1 MPTLFYFLWRIMSL
15 EDIFIKIDD
24 ISRLMYMNEVAD
36 AFNMLAEYMPYITE
50 YLNAFISN
58 IPKYNELGADI
69 PQNVVLTQIS
79 NLFDGIENKDVLL
92 IADTLKYE
100 ILPSL
105 QVYNEISAQI

>member
-1 MPTLFYFLWRIMSL
+1 MPALFYFWRIMNL
-15 EDIFIKIDD
+15 DDIFIKIEEV
-24 ISRLMYMNEVAD
+24 SRLMYMNEVTNAY
-36 AFNMLAEYMPYITE
+36 NMLAECMPYITE
-50 YLNAFISN
+50 HMNAFINN

-79 NLFDGIENKDVLL
+79 NLFDGIKNKDVLL

-105 QVYNEISAQI
+105 QVYSEISAQI

>member
-1 MPTLFYFLWRIMSL
+1 MPTLFYFLWRIMNL
-15 EDIFIKIDD
+15 EDIFIKIED
-24 ISRLMYMNEVAD
+24 ISRLMYMNEVTD

-50 YLNAFISN
+50 HLNAFISN

-92 IADTLKYE
+92 IADTLEYE

-105 QVYNEISAQI
+105 QVYNEILAQI